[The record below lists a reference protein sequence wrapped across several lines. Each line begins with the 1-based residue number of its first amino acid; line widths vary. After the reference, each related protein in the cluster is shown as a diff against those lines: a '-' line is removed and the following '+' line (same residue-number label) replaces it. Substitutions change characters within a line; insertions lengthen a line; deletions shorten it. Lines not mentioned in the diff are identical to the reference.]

1 MTIIDGKECAKKLR
15 AKIKEFVQGIY
26 EENSIRPK
34 LVVIQVGNNEASNR
48 YVRNKEKACEEV
60 GIISETKH
68 FDESTQAWELIAEIE
83 KLNEDDS
90 VNGILVQLPLPKS
103 LSDKTDLILSTISA
117 DKDVDG
123 FRDINI
129 GRLAKNDMNYFP
141 ACTPAGIMYLLKE
154 YNIDVDGKHC
164 VIIGRSNIVGKPM
177 AMMLLN
183 KNATVTICHS
193 HTYDLKDITTQADI
207 LISAVGKPNFV
218 TADMVKDGAVVIDVG
233 INSVDGKLCGDVCK
247 EVERKASYLTP
258 VPGGVGPMTIAM
270 LLKNTVDSF
279 WSKFHKTEDLK
290 FFDSYDKLVNNFSAD
305 EVKAVEK
312 KNKEIEDKYNGAEEK
327 ETFKK
332 EFGEWVSTLLCYP
345 PDIMYEMIVK
355 FVKEHGGKRND

>member
-26 EENSIRPK
+26 EENNIRPK

-48 YVRNKEKACEEV
+48 YVRNKERACEEV

-68 FDESTQAWELIAEIE
+68 FDENTQAWELIAEIE

-90 VNGILVQLPLPKS
+90 VNGILVQLPLPES

-123 FRDINI
+123 FRDVNV

-141 ACTPAGIMYLLKE
+141 ACTPSGIMYLLKE
-154 YNIDVDGKHC
+154 YNIDVDGRHC
-164 VIIGRSNIVGKPM
+164 VILGRSNIVGKPM

-218 TADMVKDGAVVIDVG
+218 TADMVKRGAAVIDVG

-247 EVERKASYLTP
+247 EVEKKASYLTP

-279 WSKFHKTEDLK
+279 WRKFHKTEDPCDGCPVYRDGWGSPSQCVYYNLNYK
-290 FFDSYDKLVNNFSAD
+290 KCSNQEYLDRYKRYIIHCITELIKN
-305 EVKAVEK
+305 EK
-312 KNKEIEDKYNGAEEK
+312 DEDK
-327 ETFKK
+327 KK
-332 EFGEWVSTLLCYP
+332 EHEMLLA
-345 PDIMYEMIVK
+345 DIE
-355 FVKEHGGKRND
+355 EHL